1 LNFFGFMYRAVLV
14 KQGEGEGDLWSTFIL
29 GLWAFS
35 FSFLYIARQFKFA
48 HRKYIIVFC
57 QFVVLITST
66 FFSSS
71 LPNVSS
77 SIQTYKSKQT
87 KVAPQ
92 RLQVYV
98 CGKDNLMLSSSRNL
112 TMPWKCSFTAFLS
125 PFLDSSNQ
133 VFPDQL
139 GGLTMTPFLNQE
151 APTPS
156 KRPLT
161 SLAHIQLSPIPN
173 KRYWISKLSTLHF

>member
-1 LNFFGFMYRAVLV
+1 MEWDLVLSNISDKQYAHTTWASSIGGESLDALQFWIFFGFMYRAVLV

-112 TMPWKCSFTAFLS
+112 TMP
-125 PFLDSSNQ
+125 
-133 VFPDQL
+133 
-139 GGLTMTPFLNQE
+139 
-151 APTPS
+151 
-156 KRPLT
+156 
-161 SLAHIQLSPIPN
+161 
-173 KRYWISKLSTLHF
+173 